1 MAVENASTALC
12 AGMMARENI
21 KASAVPAIPATAKC
35 TSDDLIALEEKN
47 SSGAEKKKAAPAIN
61 PNRVAEQSPM

>member
-1 MAVENASTALC
+1 
-12 AGMMARENI
+12 MARENI

-47 SSGAEKKKAAPAIN
+47 SSGAEKKKAAPAVN
-61 PNRVAEQSPM
+61 PIRVAG